1 METDGDHKSSREAI
15 TLSIWKSKVAL
26 PGSQA
31 LSRRAQYVG
40 FGLKVRQKPV
50 IRSIL
55 NRSWE
60 YVEISLES
68 CFPSLQDKHDLPD
81 DDVDLAAFRRKHNM
95 KQTATVS
102 SCLAVLL
109 MSALLSP
116 PASAGG
122 TANLPAQRR
131 LVELVRRLG
140 AEDYQVRERASRE
153 LFQIGLAAKEAL
165 LEGARDPDLEVRR
178 RCRDLLPE
186 ILEADRQARLAAFIA
201 DKDGKETHD
210 LPGWSR
216 YRAIAG
222 EDAAARKLF
231 IDIQKADTGFLADV
245 DRDPQHAGQQCGEL
259 AQALFQK
266 QFGRGG
272 GRMDAAK
279 LSEIVPL
286 LLVAADPKVEIPAQ
300 QRYLVFNLLYQP
312 AAQSSLR
319 SRDSSPFKRVVL
331 AWMERQADDESALSQ
346 VFYLVNNLEIREG
359 LDLALRAIRD
369 KKLKGVSLAT
379 AMTTVGKF
387 GDKGHLSVLEAY
399 LDDKTEIGNFNL
411 GNLPG
416 RGAIQGK
423 TQVRDA
429 ALAMLVRLTKQS
441 HKDYGF
447 AVSRTNN
454 EHLLMYANFL
464 GFNSDDERGRAFKKW
479 NDWKADH
486 KK

>member
-1 METDGDHKSSREAI
+1 M
-15 TLSIWKSKVAL
+15 
-26 PGSQA
+26 
-31 LSRRAQYVG
+31 
-40 FGLKVRQKPV
+40 GL
-50 IRSIL
+50 I
-55 NRSWE
+55 
-60 YVEISLES
+60 
-68 CFPSLQDKHDLPD
+68 
-81 DDVDLAAFRRKHNM
+81 
-95 KQTATVS
+95 
-102 SCLAVLL
+102 
-109 MSALLSP
+109 LSP
-116 PASAGG
+116 PANAGG
-122 TANLPAQRR
+122 TVNLPEQRK
-131 LVELVRRLG
+131 LLELVRRLG
-140 AEDYQVRERASRE
+140 ADDYQVRERASRE
-153 LFQIGLAAKEAL
+153 LFQIGLPAKGAL
-165 LEGARDPDLEVRR
+165 LDGARDADPEVRR

-210 LPGWSR
+210 LPGWRR

-231 IDIQKADTGFLADV
+231 IDIQKADTGFLSDV
-245 DRDPQHAGQQCGEL
+245 DRDPDHAGRQCGEL

-266 QFGRGG
+266 QLSRGVE
-272 GRMDAAK
+272 RVESAK
-279 LSEIVPL
+279 LSEIAPL
-286 LLVAADPKVEIPAQ
+286 LLVAADPKIEIPTQ
-300 QRYLVFNLLYQP
+300 QRYLIFNLLYQP
-312 AAQSSLR
+312 SAQSSLR
-319 SRDSSPFKRVVL
+319 SCASSPFKRIVL

-359 LDLALRAIRD
+359 LGFALRAIHD
-369 KKLKGVSLAT
+369 KKLKGLSLAT

-387 GDKGHLSVLEAY
+387 GDKRHLSVLEAY

-441 HKDYGF
+441 HKDYSF

-464 GFNSDDERGRAFKKW
+464 GFNSDEERDRAFKKW
-479 NDWKADH
+479 NDWKGEP

>member
-1 METDGDHKSSREAI
+1 
-15 TLSIWKSKVAL
+15 
-26 PGSQA
+26 
-31 LSRRAQYVG
+31 
-40 FGLKVRQKPV
+40 
-50 IRSIL
+50 
-55 NRSWE
+55 
-60 YVEISLES
+60 
-68 CFPSLQDKHDLPD
+68 
-81 DDVDLAAFRRKHNM
+81 M
-95 KQTATVS
+95 KRIATIS
-102 SCLAVLL
+102 SCLTVLW
-109 MSALLSP
+109 MSTFLTP
-116 PASAGG
+116 PVGAGG
-122 TANLPAQRR
+122 TTNLPDQRK

-140 AEDYQVRERASRE
+140 ADDFQVRERASRE
-153 LFQIGLAAKEAL
+153 LFQIGLPAKGVL

-201 DKDGKETHD
+201 DKDGKENHD
-210 LPGWSR
+210 LPGWKR

-222 EDAAARKLF
+222 EGAAARKLF
-231 IDIQKADTGFLADV
+231 IDIQKADTGFLGDA
-245 DRDPQHAGQQCGEL
+245 DRDPEHAGQQCGEL

-266 QFGRGG
+266 QFGRHS
-272 GRMDAAK
+272 GRVEPGK
-279 LSEIVPL
+279 LSELAPL

-300 QRYLVFNLLYQP
+300 QRYLLFNLLYQP

-319 SRDSSPFKRVVL
+319 SRDSSPFKRIVL

-359 LDLALRAIRD
+359 LDFALRAIRD

-379 AMTTVGKF
+379 AMTAIGKF
-387 GDKGHLSVLEAY
+387 GDKRHISVLEAF

-454 EHLLMYANFL
+454 EQLLMYANFL
-464 GFNSDDERGRAFKKW
+464 GSNSDEHRDKALKKW
-479 NDWKADH
+479 SEWKADH
-486 KK
+486 QK